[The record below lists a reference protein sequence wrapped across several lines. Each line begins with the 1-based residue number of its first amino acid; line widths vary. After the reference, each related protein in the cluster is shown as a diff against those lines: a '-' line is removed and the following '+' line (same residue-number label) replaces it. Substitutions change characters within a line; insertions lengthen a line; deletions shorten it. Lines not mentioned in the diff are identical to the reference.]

1 MTEFAVE
8 YVNLDSNNKDS
19 ILPGKAK
26 FLLPCWEAALL
37 LTSLLLIK
45 VFIMCC
51 RLDIFLV

>member
-26 FLLPCWEAALL
+26 FLLPSWEQLCYSPHFC
-37 LTSLLLIK
+37 SLRFSLC
-45 VFIMCC
+45 V
-51 RLDIFLV
+51 VG